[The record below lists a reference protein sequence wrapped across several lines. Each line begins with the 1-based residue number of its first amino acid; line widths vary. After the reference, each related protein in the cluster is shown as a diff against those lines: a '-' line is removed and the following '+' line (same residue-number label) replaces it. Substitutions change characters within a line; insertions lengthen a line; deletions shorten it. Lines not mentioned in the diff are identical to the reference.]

1 MNGSRNIDL
10 SLTSKLMRIGLIG
23 PPFIEI
29 PPRRYG
35 GTELFIAH
43 LARELHSRGHDVT
56 VYGNGESRLPCRVK
70 WRYEH
75 AEWPLID
82 PVRPQLKNTDHTG
95 WAIRDAASSV
105 DVIHLNDIVGV
116 PFTPFVD
123 VPAVLT
129 IHHPQEP
136 ALSEQYAKYP
146 AIHYVTI
153 AQWLARRESMP
164 HVHVVH
170 HGIPLTDYKFSDQ
183 KDDYVAF
190 LGRMVPCKAP
200 HLAIDA
206 ARLAGVRLKL
216 AGEIQPVFREY
227 WDEEVRPRID
237 GRQIEYIGEAD
248 RTIKNALLSR
258 ARALLFPIQWEEPF
272 GLVMIEAMA
281 CGTPVLAFAGGAVEE
296 VVRDGVNGWIC
307 ADVAE
312 MAERMAS
319 PGVAP
324 ISCRMS
330 VDRQFSV
337 AAMAD
342 RYLDVYQRAR
352 KGQRIVAAAE
362 LRA

>member
-1 MNGSRNIDL
+1 
-10 SLTSKLMRIGLIG
+10 MRIGLIG

-35 GTELFIAH
+35 GTELFIAN
-43 LARELHSRGHDVT
+43 LARELHSRGHEVT

-75 AEWPLID
+75 AEWPLTD
-82 PVRPQLKNTDHTG
+82 PVRPQLKNADHTA
-95 WAIRDAASSV
+95 WAIRDAAGSV
-105 DVIHLNDIVGV
+105 DVLHLNDIVGV
-116 PFTPFVD
+116 PFTPFVE
-123 VPAVLT
+123 VPTVLT
-129 IHHPQEP
+129 IHHPHEP
-136 ALSEQYAKYP
+136 ALSEQYARYP
-146 AIHYVTI
+146 GVHYVTI
-153 AQWLARRESMP
+153 AQWLAGRESMP

-170 HGIPLTDYKFSDQ
+170 HGIPLTDYRFSDE

-200 HLAIDA
+200 HLAIEA

-227 WDEEVRPRID
+227 WDEQVRPLID
-237 GRQIEYIGEAD
+237 GRLIEYVGEAD
-248 RTIKNALLSR
+248 RAIKNALLSR

-312 MAERMAS
+312 MASRMAS
-319 PGVAP
+319 PCVAP
-324 ISCRMS
+324 ISCRIS
-330 VDRQFSV
+330 VDRHFSV

-342 RYLDVYQRAR
+342 RYLEVYKRAM
-352 KGQRIVAAAE
+352 KGLPIAAAAE
-362 LRA
+362 LQA